1 MSLKKCLIIATALTA
16 VVGISGCK
24 DETLDKAAYEVSDE
38 HCKPDYLKSL
48 PENEAREPLLEK
60 CMTRGSYKKSE
71 PKTW

>member
-1 MSLKKCLIIATALTA
+1 MSLKKFLFVATALTA
-16 VVGISGCK
+16 VAGISGCN

-60 CMTRGSYKKSE
+60 CMTRGSYSTSK